1 MSIIDQASRCL
12 QCKVAMCS
20 KNCPVSTRIP
30 EVVGLFKN
38 GDIKAAGK
46 MLFENNP
53 LSAICSV
60 ICPHENNCCGNC
72 VLGRKGE
79 PVAFYEIEQYVSGLY
94 LDNLIFEK
102 QEKNGFR
109 VGVLGAGPAGITVSI
124 LLALK
129 GFNVSLIEARDKIGG
144 VLRYGIPEFRLSRTL
159 LDKYSELLHRLGVKF
174 RPNTLMGPNIT
185 IEDMFIDGYDAVF
198 VSTGVGRPNRL
209 GLLGETLGHVS
220 FAIDYLKTPDAYFL
234 GEKVVVIGAGNVAL
248 DAARTAVR
256 KSHCAVDIIFNRDK
270 DSMTGNKHEIEMAKI
285 DGVHFLYQLET
296 IRIEDDGVICV
307 SVEMEEDE
315 NGNKVFN
322 EDFGKPQKI
331 PADTVILAIGQG
343 PNSGVLAGHGSL
355 SQTDW
360 GLVQA
365 DERGYTSRKGVFAA
379 GDIVTGP
386 RTVVE
391 AVAMAKRA
399 AAAIEEYCLSK

>member
-1 MSIIDQASRCL
+1 MNIIEQAGRCL
-12 QCKVAMCS
+12 QCKTAMCA
-20 KNCPVSTRIP
+20 KNCPVGTPIP
-30 EVVGLFKN
+30 QVIGLFKDGN
-38 GDIKAAGK
+38 IKAAGK

-60 ICPHENNCCGNC
+60 ICPHEYNCCGNC

-79 PVAFYEIEQYVSGLY
+79 PVAFYQIEQYVSQLY
-94 LDNLIFEK
+94 IENFAVDK
-102 QEKNGFR
+102 KEKNGFKI
-109 VGVLGAGPAGITVSI
+109 GVLGAGPAGITVSI

-129 GFNVSLIEARDKIGG
+129 GYSVSLIEARDKIGG

-159 LDKYSELLHRLGVKF
+159 LDKYADLLHRLGVKF

-220 FAIDYLKTPDAYFL
+220 FAIDYLKTPDAYYL
-234 GEKVVVIGAGNVAL
+234 GESVVVIGAGNVAL
-248 DAARTAVR
+248 DAARTAIR
-256 KSHCAVDIIFNRDK
+256 KSHCQVHVIFNRDK

-296 IRIEDDGVICV
+296 IKIEEDGVVCV
-307 SVEMEEDE
+307 AVDVEEDQDGKKIFTE
-315 NGNKVFN
+315 NFS
-322 EDFGKPQKI
+322 KPQKI
-331 PADTVILAIGQG
+331 PADSVILAIGQG
-343 PNSGVLAGHGSL
+343 PNSDVLSGHGTI

-360 GLVQA
+360 GLIQA
-365 DERGYTSRKGVFAA
+365 DASGYTSRKGVFAA

-386 RTVVE
+386 RTAVQ

-399 AAAIEEYCLSK
+399 ADSIEQYCNRK

>member
-1 MSIIDQASRCL
+1 MSIIEQASRCL
-12 QCKVAMCS
+12 QCKVSMCS
-20 KNCPVSTRIP
+20 KNCPVGTPIP
-30 EVVGLFKN
+30 QVVGLFRD

-60 ICPHENNCCGNC
+60 ICPHERNCCGNC

-79 PVAFYEIEQYVSGLY
+79 PVHFYEIEQYVSGLY
-94 LDNLIFEK
+94 LETLIPPK
-102 QEKNGFR
+102 IEKNGFR

-129 GFNVSLIEARDKIGG
+129 GFSVSLIEARDKIGG
-144 VLRYGIPEFRLSRTL
+144 ILRYGIPEFRLPRTL
-159 LDKYSELLHRLGVKF
+159 LNKYADLLHRLGVKF

-220 FAIDYLKTPDAYFL
+220 FAIDYLKTPDSYYL

-248 DAARTAVR
+248 DAARTAIR
-256 KSHCAVDIIFNRDK
+256 KSHCQVNVIFNRDK

-285 DGVHFLYQLET
+285 DGVRFLYQLET
-296 IRIEDDGVICV
+296 VKI
-307 SVEMEEDE
+307 EEDGIVCVPVEIEEDADGQKTFTE
-315 NGNKVFN
+315 N
-322 EDFGKPQKI
+322 FGKPQKI
-331 PADTVILAIGQG
+331 EADSVILAIGQG
-343 PNSGVLAGHGSL
+343 PNSDVLAGHGAL
-355 SQTDW
+355 SKTDW
-360 GLVQA
+360 GLIQA
-365 DERGYTSRKGVFAA
+365 DESGYTSRKGVFAA

-386 RTVVE
+386 RTAVE

-399 AAAIEEYCLSK
+399 AQSIEEFCCNK